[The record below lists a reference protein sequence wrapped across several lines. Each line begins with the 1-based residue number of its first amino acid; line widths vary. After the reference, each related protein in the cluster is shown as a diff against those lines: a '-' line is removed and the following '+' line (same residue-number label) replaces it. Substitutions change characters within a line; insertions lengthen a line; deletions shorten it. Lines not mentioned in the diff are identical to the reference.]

1 MSSREWA
8 SYGSALRVVA
18 GTPLAEC
25 DRETLTAFLAD
36 LFRKEYNDVQRDI
49 RIVGQV
55 VREVA

>member
-1 MSSREWA
+1 MLSRTWI

-18 GTPLAEC
+18 ETPLAEY
-25 DRETLTAFLAD
+25 DLETLTAFLAD
-36 LFRKEYNDVQRDI
+36 LFRKECNDVQRDI